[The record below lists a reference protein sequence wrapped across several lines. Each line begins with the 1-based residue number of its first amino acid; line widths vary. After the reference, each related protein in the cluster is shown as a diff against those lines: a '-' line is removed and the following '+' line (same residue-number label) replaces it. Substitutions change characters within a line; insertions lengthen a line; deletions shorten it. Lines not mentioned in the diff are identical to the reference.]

1 MRWTP
6 HIICDGVT
14 FITHQKWASKKKSL
28 LVLTVD
34 GVLLRMELEVRYR
47 NWGRPAGF
55 AVSTICFL
63 SRRMISLFYTTRS
76 ESYLNTF
83 RGATKMRYEWC
94 GWAHWWIF
102 YVYFL
107 SSVVFFQKGDFH
119 RWRMRLNN
127 VAVANTLHTAV
138 LMGICS
144 SSSRSFLTPPWS
156 TFAKDKKNPI
166 RFSLRR
172 LLLPSHHLFHPNND
186 DLFWQRHL
194 LLVTF

>member
-14 FITHQKWASKKKSL
+14 FITHQKWASTKKSL
-28 LVLTVD
+28 LVLKVD

-102 YVYFL
+102 YVFFL
-107 SSVVFFQKGDFH
+107 SSVVFFPEGGFSS
-119 RWRMRLNN
+119 
-127 VAVANTLHTAV
+127 VADEAQQC
-138 LMGICS
+138 CS
-144 SSSRSFLTPPWS
+144 SKHIAYCSF
-156 TFAKDKKNPI
+156 DGD
-166 RFSLRR
+166 
-172 LLLPSHHLFHPNND
+172 LLLLI
-186 DLFWQRHL
+186 
-194 LLVTF
+194 

>member
-1 MRWTP
+1 MIIRGRANTLWFDEVNTAYYLWWGHFHYTP
-6 HIICDGVT
+6 KMSK
-14 FITHQKWASKKKSL
+14 QKEVSFSL
-28 LVLTVD
+28 IVD

-63 SRRMISLFYTTRS
+63 SRQMISLFYTTRS

-107 SSVVFFQKGDFH
+107 SSVVFFPEGGFSS
-119 RWRMRLNN
+119 
-127 VAVANTLHTAV
+127 VADEAQQC
-138 LMGICS
+138 CS
-144 SSSRSFLTPPWS
+144 SKHIAYCSF
-156 TFAKDKKNPI
+156 DGD
-166 RFSLRR
+166 
-172 LLLPSHHLFHPNND
+172 LLLLI
-186 DLFWQRHL
+186 
-194 LLVTF
+194 